1 MAATPPC
8 AMEFPGH
15 AAHSA
20 PSANRPTSP
29 TSPTFFARSIGYAQ
43 CAMPARGNVRCSLEN
58 AMHMEHGRKPYF
70 SPRVPPFRPV
80 CCRKACGT
88 QCGSLRLDALAPF
101 PALREMGRLSARW
114 RHGAAAMWSAVA
126 SLSSLPPPLGSGVAS
141 PVPKRSGL
149 SAVALAKV
157 ESTVTC
163 QRVLPAPCALGTHG
177 LAPCV
182 RVCTGTLCLCIG
194 IAHCAPPAGGNMLP
208 PRGIRLNFTVYMLHL

>member
-29 TSPTFFARSIGYAQ
+29 TCPTFFARSIGYAQ

-58 AMHMEHGRKPYF
+58 AMHMEHGEKPYF

-88 QCGSLRLDALAPF
+88 QCGSLRLDALAPS
-101 PALREMGRLSARW
+101 PSAVGRLSARC
-114 RHGAAAMWSAVA
+114 HSAAPNILGAVA
-126 SLSSLPPPLGSGVAS
+126 APLCSNSLLRPLRARHSRPR
-141 PVPKRSGL
+141 PV
-149 SAVALAKV
+149 
-157 ESTVTC
+157 C
-163 QRVLPAPCALGTHG
+163 
-177 LAPCV
+177 
-182 RVCTGTLCLCIG
+182 
-194 IAHCAPPAGGNMLP
+194 
-208 PRGIRLNFTVYMLHL
+208 